1 MGKGSGGTLVI
12 TPYKGTVER
21 ARERFSGMIASGEY
35 DVARSYLSPSGGSL
49 LFSKEHNIV
58 KEEIEAGRILA
69 DKGYE
74 VVLTPEGTADSVLKM
89 SKRGGYRFPEGTI
102 SLVSFEQKTP
112 NPGKRDDAGRAQ
124 NVKKA
129 LDHAAAKGAE
139 IALIYDKNKALHRQD
154 IGTGMGLFEKRSDY
168 RFKAVVTINAK
179 GEIHEWYH
187 DQ

>member
-1 MGKGSGGTLVI
+1 MVI
-12 TPYKGTVER
+12 TPYKGTMEL

-49 LFSKEHNIV
+49 LFAKGHNIV

-74 VVLTPEGTADSVLKM
+74 VVLTPEGTADSVLKV
-89 SKRGGYRFPEGTI
+89 SKRGGSKFPEGTI
-102 SLVSFEQKTP
+102 SLVTFEQKTP

-129 LDHAAAKGAE
+129 LDHGEAKGAE
-139 IALIYDKNKALHRQD
+139 ITLIYDKHKALHRQD
-154 IGTGMGLFEKRSDY
+154 ISAGMGLFEKHSDY
-168 RFKAVVTINAK
+168 RFKAVVTINAN